1 MTPMM
6 SQLQAAREQHPGMV
20 ILFQNGE
27 FYELFGDDAELGHR
41 VLGLTLARRE
51 ESQPPMSGFPL
62 AKLDHQLRQLLAA
75 GHRVAVV
82 EQMDPPDPALK
93 GPIRR
98 EVTRVVTLG
107 TITEDEL
114 LDPKRP
120 NHLAAVWRSK
130 AGVWGVAWADLSAGT
145 FSAADLAVQQVADE
159 LARLAPAECLLSEA
173 EVSELK
179 PRLGGGPRSVT
190 PRPAWTFD
198 ATTALDALRTHFQVG
213 TLTGF
218 GFHDKQPC
226 LIAAG
231 ALLHYLRETV
241 KTDLAHLRRLTP
253 HRPDSFL
260 VLDEVTRRSLE
271 LTRTLRENQRDGSLL
286 SVIDRTVTPMG
297 ARLLHDS
304 LLAPLVSLPAIE
316 ARLGG
321 VEELLGEHALRG
333 HLRELLEATSD
344 VHRLT
349 TRVATARATPK
360 DLAAV
365 GRTLRLLP
373 RLKAK
378 LTGRRAPLLN
388 ELEGK
393 LELVPDLRELL
404 DAALVD
410 DPPYSAK
417 EGGIVRDGYNAEL
430 DELKRLSR
438 DGKDWIAK
446 FQAAEITRTGINSL
460 KVGFT
465 DVMGYYIEI
474 TNANE
479 NRVPADYVHERTL
492 KNAKRYVTPKLKE
505 YEEKILTAQEKSQA
519 LEFELFLRVRDALAA
534 QTHRLM
540 QTADV
545 LATVDFLGGLAEL
558 ASSRNYVRPVMTDD
572 PILDVRDGRHPVLDQ
587 ILPPGTFVPNDTRL
601 SAEHGAFWLVTGP
614 NMAGKSSFLRQTAVI
629 TLLAHIGSF
638 VPAKAATVGLTD
650 RIFTRVGASGR
661 TEPRAEHV
669 HGGDERGGQ
678 HPEQRHPAEP
688 GHPGRDRPRHGHLRR
703 PQPGVGHHRVPA
715 RRARLPRPLRHPL
728 PRTGVLLAAKLP
740 RLRNYTVQVKE
751 LADEV
756 IFLHKLAPGSAGKS
770 YGLHVARLAGV
781 PEPVLKRAA
790 EVLASLESPKTPE
803 PVPLKPIRK
812 PAPPPAPT
820 GTVIDPP
827 EAARPKRK
835 AAEGGRAEPVRRGVG
850 GGRVVAG
857 VYDPGP
863 AGLTEAGYRGAVAFG
878 KRMRNVV
885 PRSGALSISSSA
897 RWCSSTTA
905 TNDNPSPMPAV
916 YPS

>member
-6 SQLQAAREQHPGMV
+6 QQHQAAREQHPGMV
-20 ILFQNGE
+20 VLFQNGE

-41 VLGLTLARRE
+41 VLGLTLTKRE
-51 ESQPPMSGFPL
+51 ETPMAGFPL
-62 AKLDHQLRQLLAA
+62 AKLDHWLRQLLAA

-82 EQMDPPDPALK
+82 EQMEPPNPAVK

-120 NHLAAVWRSK
+120 NHLAAVCRNK
-130 AGVWGVAWADLSAGT
+130 AGIFGVAWADLTAGT
-145 FSAADLAVQQVADE
+145 FAAADLDAGQVSDE
-159 LARLAPAECLLSEA
+159 LARLGPAECLLA
-173 EVSELK
+173 DADLDELK
-179 PRLGGGPRSVT
+179 PRLGGGPRTVT

-198 ATTALDALRTHFQVG
+198 PTAALDALRAHFQVG
-213 TLTGF
+213 TLSGF
-218 GFHDKQPC
+218 GFNDRQPC
-226 LIAAG
+226 LTAAG
-231 ALLHYLRETV
+231 ALLAYLQETV
-241 KTDLAHLRRLTP
+241 KTDLGHLRRLCP

-297 ARLLHDS
+297 ARFLHDS
-304 LLAPLVSLPAIE
+304 LLAPLNAIPAID
-316 ARLGG
+316 ARLTAVG
-321 VEELLGEHALRG
+321 ELLHEHALRAQ
-333 HLRELLEATSD
+333 LRELLEATSD
-344 VHRLT
+344 LHRLT
-349 TRVATARATPK
+349 TRVSTARATPK

-378 LTGRRAPLLN
+378 LTGRKAPLLN

-393 LELVPDLRELL
+393 LELVPDLRQLIDES
-404 DAALVD
+404 LVD

-417 EGGIVRDGYNAEL
+417 EGGIVRDGYHTEL
-430 DELKRLSR
+430 DELKRLAR

-465 DVMGYYIEI
+465 DVMGYYIEV

-479 NRVPADYVHERTL
+479 TRVPADYVHERTL

-519 LEFELFLRVRDALAA
+519 LEFELFLRVRDQLAA
-534 QTHRLM
+534 QTHRLL

-545 LATVDFLGGLAEL
+545 LAQVDFLAGLAEL
-558 ASSRNYVRPVMTDD
+558 ASLRNYVRPRVVDE
-572 PILDVRDGRHPVLDQ
+572 PVIDVRDGRHPVLDQ

-601 SAEHGAFWLVTGP
+601 SAEEGMFWLVTGP

-629 TLLAHIGSF
+629 TLLAHVGSF

-650 RIFTRVGASGR
+650 RIFTRVGASDELSRGQSTFMVEMTEAANILNNATPRSLVILDEIGR
-661 TEPRAEHV
+661 GTATYDGLSLAWAITEYLHDAVGCRTLFATHYHELAPLAE
-669 HGGDERGGQ
+669 
-678 HPEQRHPAEP
+678 
-688 GHPGRDRPRHGHLRR
+688 
-703 PQPGVGHHRVPA
+703 
-715 RRARLPRPLRHPL
+715 RLPRL
-728 PRTGVLLAAKLP
+728 K
-740 RLRNYTVQVKE
+740 NYTVQVKE

-790 EVLASLESPKTPE
+790 EVLATLESPKQPA
-803 PVPLKPIRK
+803 PAQLLKPIRK
-812 PAPPPAPT
+812 PAAN

-835 AAEGGRAEPVRRGVG
+835 APKPV
-850 GGRVVAG
+850 
-857 VYDPGP
+857 GP
-863 AGLTEAGYRGAVAFG
+863 SLFG
-878 KRMRNVV
+878 
-885 PRSGALSISSSA
+885 
-897 RWCSSTTA
+897 
-905 TNDNPSPMPAV
+905 DEE
-916 YPS
+916 